1 MCGRNFERRVDSR
14 KRRPAEWLP
23 LSRSSFKGMRSLR
36 AYLNRIQGRLMVAF
50 GIGFL
55 GTFAIFLLAI
65 SSLDRFTGELTD
77 RLSDFRERTD
87 LAQSLEAAV
96 VDEINASQQYV
107 LARDSSSLAEFDSLA
122 TRFRLLQRG
131 YSALPNLTDAALGR
145 LSEALHLHS
154 ELERAVSAAKADLR
168 GGNVAAAEARVGALG
183 PQMAQLRAMI
193 RVISADEFHSAEV
206 ASRGFSESMGER
218 QKAMLGLFFLSM
230 AVALLFMFLAL
241 RAIDR
246 PLQRLVT
253 AANALGDGDLRVSLN
268 GRMPQE
274 LHVLGVAFTGMAERL
289 RTIVGETVA
298 TANRITASASD
309 LSSVSEEVAASS
321 GEVSTAMIDIT
332 NGAEEQALGLRSVDD
347 GLRTIRQRAAEI
359 DDAATQV
366 RVVGSQIGELA
377 GAKRADV
384 GRALGLLLDIRE
396 VVNRT
401 GREVV
406 GLQEASET
414 ITQFVEI
421 IQGIARQTN
430 LLALNAAIEAARAG
444 EHGRGFAVVAD
455 EVRKLADGSA
465 RAADEVAAT
474 VRRIRGQIEAVA
486 ATMEAGSAKVA
497 GVEEASKGADAA
509 FEEIA
514 ATVCRVQDAAVR
526 VATSAA
532 ENSAAVASVEEHVRA
547 VGATA
552 EGHAASAEQVSA
564 AAQEQSAAT
573 EELSAASVELL
584 NAAEK
589 LKEIVS
595 GFRT

>member
-1 MCGRNFERRVDSR
+1 
-14 KRRPAEWLP
+14 
-23 LSRSSFKGMRSLR
+23 
-36 AYLNRIQGRLMVAF
+36 MVAF

-55 GTFAIFLLAI
+55 GTFAIFWLAI
-65 SSLDRFTGELTD
+65 SSLEQFTGELTEQLTD
-77 RLSDFRERTD
+77 VRQRTD
-87 LAQSLEAAV
+87 LAAGLEAAV
-96 VDEINASQQYV
+96 VDEINAGQQFV
-107 LARDSSSLAEFDSLA
+107 LARDSAWSLQFDSLA
-122 TRFRLLQRG
+122 LRFRTLHRS
-131 YSALPNLTDAALGR
+131 YSALDGLTETAMGR
-145 LSEALHLHS
+145 LSQVLHLHT
-154 ELERAVSAAKADLR
+154 ELERTVLDARADMR
-168 GGNVAAAEARVGALG
+168 SGDAAAAEARVGALG
-183 PQMAQLRAMI
+183 PHIAQLRALI
-193 RVISADEFHSAEV
+193 RVISADEFRSAEL
-206 ASRGFSESMGER
+206 ASTNFSVTMQER
-218 QKAMLGLFFLSM
+218 QRAMVGFFFLSM
-230 AVALLFMFLAL
+230 GVALFVMFLAL
-241 RAIDR
+241 RAIER
-246 PLQRLVT
+246 PLQKLVT

-268 GRMPQE
+268 GRMPEE

-289 RTIVGETVA
+289 RNIVGETVA

-332 NGAEEQALGLRSVDD
+332 NGAEEQALGLRSVDE
-347 GLRTIRQRAAEI
+347 GLRTMRQRAAEI
-359 DDAATQV
+359 DEAATHV
-366 RVVGSQIGELA
+366 RMVGCQIGELA
-377 GAKRADV
+377 GAKREEV

-396 VVNRT
+396 VVQTT
-401 GREVV
+401 GREVA
-406 GLQEASET
+406 GLQEASQT

-497 GVEEASKGADAA
+497 GVQAASRNADAA

-514 ATVCRVQDAAVR
+514 TAVHGVQDAAAR
-526 VATSAA
+526 VAASAG

-547 VGATA
+547 VGTTA